1 MKISL
6 ALKSKLYRA
15 TALLLLLLVIGV
27 VGFCSLTGMSVID
40 ALYMTVI
47 TITTVG
53 FGEVVPLSQEARLF
67 TVFLI
72 LISVVVLGYVITVL
86 TEYIIEGEFFKN
98 LKYKSVQKRIQQLN
112 NHTIVCGYGRNGKQA
127 VSKLLKYGKD
137 VVVIE
142 NDEKIIEELQE
153 SGLPF
158 IEGDATKDEVLCKA
172 GLKNAAHLITTLPS
186 DADNLFVVLST
197 RQQNKKIKIVSRAS
211 DDATDKKLR
220 IAGADNVIMPDKIG
234 GDHMASLIVT
244 PDIIEFVDKLS
255 TDTGHNTYIKEIAI
269 DDLPAEFSSKSIRD
283 LDLRRKTGCLI
294 IGYKTHDNE
303 YIVNPDPD
311 IKMMPHAKLIVL
323 GNESQIRKLNEM
335 LKNL

>member
-6 ALKSKLYRA
+6 SLKSKLYKA
-15 TALLLLLLVIGV
+15 TALLFLLLAMGV
-27 VGFCSLTGMSVID
+27 TGFYTLTGMSFID

-72 LISVVVLGYVITVL
+72 LISVIVLGYAVTVL

-98 LKYKSVQKRIQQLN
+98 IKYKSVQKRIKQLN

-127 VSKLLKYGKD
+127 VSKLLQYGKE

-142 NDEKIIEELQE
+142 DDEKIIEELQE
-153 SGLPF
+153 SGLSF

-186 DADNLFVVLST
+186 DADNLFVVLSA
-197 RQQNKKIKIVSRAS
+197 RQQNKNIKIVSRAS
-211 DDATDKKLR
+211 DDATDRKLR

-269 DDLPAEFSSKSIRD
+269 DDLPAEFASKSIRD

-294 IGYKTHDNE
+294 IGYKTPDNE
-303 YIVNPDPD
+303 YIINPDPG

-335 LKNL
+335 LKSL